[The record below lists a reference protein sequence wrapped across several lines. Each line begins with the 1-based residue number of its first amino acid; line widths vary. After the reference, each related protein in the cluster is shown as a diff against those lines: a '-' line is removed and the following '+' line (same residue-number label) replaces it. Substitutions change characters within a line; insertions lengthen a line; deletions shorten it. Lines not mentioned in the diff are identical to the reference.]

1 MNTESSS
8 LKTRGF
14 TLIELLVVI
23 AIIAILIALLLPA
36 VQQAREA
43 ARRSSCKN
51 NLKQLGLAM
60 HNYHETH
67 SIYPRAN
74 FERQE
79 ASTHGYGNYS
89 YLAYSAQ
96 TMLLPFMDQAPLY
109 NQFNFSL
116 APNQSTNDAT
126 KRAVIPAFL
135 CPSDTRSISNGGG
148 YGAGPGNSYA
158 VCAGPSIYWFGFT
171 PSATNTSPQNLQHQV
186 GMFNYRKAIRIRDLV
201 DGTSNTIAASEI
213 MMGDGNNDASQI
225 GAGDTVRGVGRG
237 STAYSFPSQSDLNTW
252 GNACLAK
259 KNSLPAS
266 PAPRGDTGSNWVYG
280 NSGLTVFNT
289 LTNPNSKYPN
299 CVSCATCG
307 TNDST
312 GLFPARSRHTGGVH
326 ILMGDG
332 ATRFISENIDNA
344 TWQNL
349 GAIADGNVLGEF

>member
-1 MNTESSS
+1 MNTQNSSQ
-8 LKTRGF
+8 KVRGF

-43 ARRSSCKN
+43 ARRSACKN

-67 SIYPRAN
+67 SIFPRAN
-74 FERQE
+74 FERE
-79 ASTHGYGNYS
+79 DASAYGYGNYS

-109 NQFNFSL
+109 NLFNFSL
-116 APNQSTNDAT
+116 APNQSSNDTT

-135 CPSDTRSISNGGG
+135 CPSDVRSIVNGSG

-158 VCAGPSIYWFGFT
+158 VCAGPSIYWFGSA
-171 PSATNTSPQNLQHQV
+171 PSTNTTPTNLQHQV
-186 GMFNYRKAIRIRDLV
+186 GMFNYRKAVKMRDVL
-201 DGTSNTIAASEI
+201 DGTSNVIAAGEI
-213 MMGDGNNDASQI
+213 MMGDGDNSASLI
-225 GAGDTVRGVGRG
+225 GEGDTIRGVGRG
-237 STAYSFPSQSDLNTW
+237 STANSFPALSDLKTW
-252 GNACLAK
+252 GAACLAVK
-259 KNSLPAS
+259 SSLPAS
-266 PAPRGDTGSNWVYG
+266 TAPRGDTGSNWVYG

-289 LTNPNSKYPN
+289 LINPNSEYPN
-299 CVSCATCG
+299 CVSCVTCG
-307 TNDST
+307 TNDSP
-312 GLFPARSRHTGGVH
+312 GLFPARSRHVGGAH

-332 ATRFISENIDNA
+332 ATRFISENVDNA

-349 GAIADGNVLGEF
+349 GAISDGNVLGEF